1 MSTIIKVLGCGGA
14 GSNAVDRMI
23 ALDLDGIE
31 FIAANTDRQALASSK
46 APKKIEL
53 GPRTTRGLGAGG
65 QPIRG
70 EQAAEESANQIADAV
85 RGADM
90 VFIAAGMGGGTG
102 TGAAPVAARLA
113 REAGAMTVGVV
124 TMPFN
129 FEATKRTLNA
139 QSGITKLK
147 QYCDTLIVVP
157 NDKQL
162 PDSPAQHHVPRSV
175 ELRRRSSASG
185 HSRHRRIG
193 DEARF
198 DQCDFANV
206 KSLMQLPAARCSM
219 GEGRGGNKACEAV
232 REAFEHKLLE
242 VESLRNACGV
252 LVCFKGSKDLS
263 LGEIN
268 QAMELVN
275 EYVRE
280 DAQMV
285 FGATLDETMMD
296 RVEVILVATGVGGY
310 VDEEAEAVETTRRV
324 VCTQDAAA
332 EEAASPMQMPVRQP
346 SLARSLFAN
355 VQSTPQAVINAPQ
368 MVCVEHQLD
377 WEMTTDQIPSSPNF
391 TPDNLDIP
399 AFMRRPRRVSL
410 MRK

>member
-1 MSTIIKVLGCGGA
+1 MNTMIKVLGCGGA

-46 APKKIEL
+46 AQKKIEL

-65 QPIRG
+65 QPVKG

-139 QSGITKLK
+139 QGGINKLK

-157 NDKQL
+157 NDKLLQIL
-162 PDSPAQHHVPRSV
+162 PRNTTFQEALSCADEVLRQGIQGIA
-175 ELRRRSSASG
+175 ELVMKPG
-185 HSRHRRIG
+185 LINV
-193 DEARF
+193 
-198 DQCDFANV
+198 DFANV
-206 KSLMQLPAARCSM
+206 KSLMQLPGGTVFSM

-252 LVCFKGSKDLS
+252 LVCFKGSNDLS

-275 EYVRE
+275 DYVRE
-280 DAQMV
+280 DAQIV

-296 RVEVILVATGVGGY
+296 RVQVILVATGVGSY
-310 VDEEAEAVETTRRV
+310 VEEDAEAVAEIELPHP
-324 VCTQDAAA
+324 AAA
-332 EEAASPMQMPVRQP
+332 VGAASPVIPARQP
-346 SLARSLFAN
+346 SLARSLFAA
-355 VQSTPQAVINAPQ
+355 VQPVPQPAVALPQ
-368 MVCVEHQLD
+368 MMSVEHQPD
-377 WEMTTDQIPSSPNF
+377 WEMAAEQIPSSPNF

-399 AFMRRPRRVSL
+399 AFMRRRMSL
-410 MRK
+410 IRK

>member
-31 FIAANTDRQALASSK
+31 FIAANTDKQALASSK
-46 APKKIEL
+46 AQKKIEL

-65 QPIRG
+65 QPTRG

-157 NDKQL
+157 NDKLLQIL
-162 PDSPAQHHVPRSV
+162 PRNTTFQEALSCADEVLRQGIQGIA
-175 ELRRRSSASG
+175 ELVTKPG
-185 HSRHRRIG
+185 LINV
-193 DEARF
+193 
-198 DQCDFANV
+198 DFANV
-206 KSLMQLPAARCSM
+206 KSLMQLPGGTVFSM

-232 REAFEHKLLE
+232 RGAFEHKLLE

-252 LVCFKGSKDLS
+252 LVCFKGSNDLS

-275 EYVRE
+275 DYVRE

-310 VDEEAEAVETTRRV
+310 VDEEAEAVETTRQV

-332 EEAASPMQMPVRQP
+332 EKAASPMQMPVRQP

-355 VQSTPQAVINAPQ
+355 VQSTPQPVINAPQ
-368 MVCVEHQLD
+368 MVGVEHQLD
-377 WEMTTDQIPSSPNF
+377 WEMATDQIPSSPNF

-399 AFMRRPRRVSL
+399 AFMRRRMSL
-410 MRK
+410 IRK

>member
-31 FIAANTDRQALASSK
+31 FIAANTDKQALASSK
-46 APKKIEL
+46 AQKKIEL

-65 QPIRG
+65 QPTKG

-157 NDKQL
+157 NDKLLQIL
-162 PDSPAQHHVPRSV
+162 PRNTTFQEALSCADEVLRQGIQGIA
-175 ELRRRSSASG
+175 ELVTKPG
-185 HSRHRRIG
+185 LINV
-193 DEARF
+193 
-198 DQCDFANV
+198 DFANV
-206 KSLMQLPAARCSM
+206 KSLMQLPGGTVFSM

-232 REAFEHKLLE
+232 HGAFEHKLLE

-252 LVCFKGSKDLS
+252 LVCFKGSNDLS

-275 EYVRE
+275 QYVRE
-280 DAQMV
+280 DAQIV

-296 RVEVILVATGVGGY
+296 RVQVILVATGVGGY
-310 VDEEAEAVETTRRV
+310 VDEDAEAVAEIELPHP
-324 VCTQDAAA
+324 AAA
-332 EEAASPMQMPVRQP
+332 AEAASPVMPARQP
-346 SLARSLFAN
+346 SLARSLFAA
-355 VQSTPQAVINAPQ
+355 VQPVPQPVIAMPQ
-368 MVCVEHQLD
+368 MMSVEHQPD
-377 WEMTTDQIPSSPNF
+377 WEMATEQIPSSPNF

-399 AFMRRPRRVSL
+399 AFMRRRMSL
-410 MRK
+410 IRK

>member
-1 MSTIIKVLGCGGA
+1 MNTVIKVLGCGGA

-31 FIAANTDRQALASSK
+31 FIAANTDKQALASSK
-46 APKKIEL
+46 AQKKIEL

-65 QPIRG
+65 QPIKG
-70 EQAAEESANQIADAV
+70 EQAAEESANQIADAL

-113 REAGAMTVGVV
+113 REAGAITVGVV

-139 QSGITKLK
+139 QGGITKLK
-147 QYCDTLIVVP
+147 QFCDTLIVVP
-157 NDKQL
+157 NDKLLQIL
-162 PDSPAQHHVPRSV
+162 PRNTTFQEALSCADEVLRQGIQGIA
-175 ELRRRSSASG
+175 ELVTKPG
-185 HSRHRRIG
+185 LINV
-193 DEARF
+193 
-198 DQCDFANV
+198 DFANV
-206 KSLMQLPAARCSM
+206 KSLMQLPGGTVFSM

-232 REAFEHKLLE
+232 RGAFEHKLLE
-242 VESLRNACGV
+242 VDSLRNACGV
-252 LVCFKGSKDLS
+252 LVCFKGSNDLS

-275 EYVRE
+275 QYARE

-310 VDEEAEAVETTRRV
+310 VEEDAE
-324 VCTQDAAA
+324 AAA
-332 EEAASPMQMPVRQP
+332 EVELPQATAAAEAASPVMLARRP
-346 SLARSLFAN
+346 SLASSLFAN
-355 VQSTPQAVINAPQ
+355 VQSAPQ
-368 MVCVEHQLD
+368 PAINSQSTFD
-377 WEMTTDQIPSSPNF
+377 ANWEMTEEQIPSSPNF

-399 AFMRRPRRVSL
+399 AFMRRRMSL
-410 MRK
+410 IRK